1 MSLRI
6 AKIFVLTIRNI
17 SAMVICEVKK
27 IMSDVLVCAEP
38 ETRDEAEAFVS
49 KLGARPQVCS
59 LRTFKLRHEKA
70 NLLLV
75 YLKGPE
81 PSATLRSCLRQV
93 AGNQKLEV
101 LVYTHTHPSD
111 DHQAAELG
119 KIIGEYRPRKTH
131 ICFDSDEV
139 EQFFQVRVGVG
150 KENKRVFLETLAG
163 LRQELDLTQV
173 DVANAFDVTPRTVQ
187 NWEKHGS
194 GSQRRMRD
202 LRELYELA
210 SKYIGAHQIARWM
223 DSPNDAFQKR
233 TPREMIREGKTR
245 DLILEFQ
252 RLATGEPL

>member
-1 MSLRI
+1 
-6 AKIFVLTIRNI
+6 
-17 SAMVICEVKK
+17 
-27 IMSDVLVCAEP
+27 MSDVLVCTEP

-59 LRTFKLRHEKA
+59 LRAFKHRHENAK
-70 NLLLV
+70 LLLV

-81 PSATLRSCLRQV
+81 RSETLRSCLRQV
-93 AGNQKLEV
+93 AGNQRLQV
-101 LVYTHTHPSD
+101 LVYTHSHPSD

-139 EQFFQVRVGVG
+139 KHFFQVKVGLGG
-150 KENKRVFLETLAG
+150 KEKKRVFLETLAG

-173 DVANAFDVTPRTVQ
+173 DVANALDVTTRTVQ

-202 LRELYELA
+202 LRELYDLA
-210 SKYIGAHQIARWM
+210 SKYIGAHQIAAWM

-252 RLATGEPL
+252 RLQTGEPL